1 VATLVTGR
9 PARKTATALTPYLLL
24 LPGLLFVLGVLGY
37 GVVSGAV
44 LSLHEVDAFLNRR
57 FVGFANYASV
67 FSDPRFQASLW
78 RTVWFVFYSIALS
91 LALSLVFALTLDRVT
106 RARQFLRG
114 LSLVPYFVSGIATAV
129 MWRFLFSSNVGL
141 VNRILSAIG
150 LPGQS
155 WLGDPTLSFVLCVLA
170 NAWFIVPFSTLI
182 LLSGLQTIDR
192 QLYDAARIDGA
203 GGVRVFRYIT
213 LPLIKPM
220 LGVSLIWLSYASFSM
235 FDIIVALT
243 GGGPFRAT
251 EVVSLYMYQVGFR
264 FLDFGEASV
273 LMLVLLAINT
283 LLSLVY
289 LRVFVIGGSE
299 A

>member
-1 VATLVTGR
+1 MASVVAGR
-9 PARKTATALTPYLLL
+9 RTRRAAAALTPYLLL
-24 LPGLLFVLGVLGY
+24 LPGLAFVLGVLGY

-57 FVGFANYASV
+57 FVGLANYVSV
-67 FSDPRFQASLW
+67 FSSPRFQASLW
-78 RTVWFVFYSIALS
+78 RTIWFVFYSIALG
-91 LALSLVFALTLDRVT
+91 LVLSLTFALTLDRIT
-106 RARQFLRG
+106 RLRQFLRG
-114 LSLVPYFVSGIATAV
+114 LSLVPDFVSGIATAV

-141 VNRILSAIG
+141 VNRVLTALG
-150 LPGQS
+150 LPAQS
-155 WLGDPTLSFVLCVLA
+155 WLGDANLSFMVCVLA

-203 GGVRVFRYIT
+203 AAIHVLRYII
-213 LPLIKPM
+213 LPLIRPM

-235 FDIIVALT
+235 FDIIIALT

-273 LMLVLLAINT
+273 LMLVLMAINT

-289 LRVFVIGGSE
+289 LRIFVIGGSE

>member
-1 VATLVTGR
+1 MTTSA
-9 PARKTATALTPYLLL
+9 ARRHRGKALTPYLLL

-44 LSLHEVDAFLNRR
+44 MSFFEVDAFLNRR
-57 FVGFANYASV
+57 FVGLANYVAV
-67 FSDPRFQASLW
+67 FSRPRFQASLW
-78 RTVWFVFYSIALS
+78 RTLWFVVYSIGLGLL
-91 LALSLVFALTLDRVT
+91 LAMVFALTLDRVT
-106 RARQFLRG
+106 RGRQFLRG

-129 MWRFLFSSNVGL
+129 MWRFMFSSNVGL
-141 VNRILSAIG
+141 VNRLLEAVG
-150 LPGQS
+150 LPSLS
-155 WLGDPTLSFVLCVLA
+155 WLGNPTLSFAVCVLA
-170 NAWFIVPFSTLI
+170 NTWFIAPFATLL

-192 QLYDAARIDGA
+192 QLFDAARIDGA
-203 GGVRVFRYIT
+203 SGLAVFRFIT
-213 LPLIKPM
+213 LPMIKPM
-220 LGVSLIWLSYASFSM
+220 VGVSLIWLSYASFSM

-273 LMLVLLAINT
+273 LMLVLLGINT
-283 LLSLVY
+283 LMSLLY
-289 LRVFVIGGSE
+289 LKLFVIGGSE